1 MEQSSNMKSL
11 FIIVNAGYSS
21 DIVEIAREAGAR
33 GATILNARGSS
44 AKSSQT
50 IMGITVD
57 SEKEIIL
64 CLSEEATAKR
74 IMAAV
79 KEKAGYGTP
88 AHSVCFVMPVEKMI
102 GASNGNVDP
111 IAE

>member
-1 MEQSSNMKSL
+1 MEQSSTMKSL
-11 FIIVNAGYSS
+11 FIIVNAGYSG
-21 DIVEIAREAGAR
+21 DIVEIARGAGAR

-44 AKSSQT
+44 SKSSQT

-64 CLSEEATAKR
+64 CLAEEITAKR

-79 KEKAGYGTP
+79 KEQAGYGTP

-102 GASNGNVDP
+102 GASAGE
-111 IAE
+111 AEQG

>member
-1 MEQSSNMKSL
+1 MEQSNKIKSL
-11 FIIVNAGYSS
+11 FIIVNAGYSG
-21 DIVEIAREAGAR
+21 DIVEIARSVGAR

-44 AKSSQT
+44 AKSQT

-64 CLSEEATAKR
+64 CLAEEATAKR
-74 IMAAV
+74 IMTAV
-79 KEKAGYGTP
+79 KEQAGYGTS

-102 GASNGNVDP
+102 GASPNSVEQP
-111 IAE
+111 EE